1 MKDNQT
7 EVESRSTDD
16 RLKVR
21 GNKGGKKTKDP
32 NKPKKPPSPF
42 FVFLD
47 DFRKEFNLA
56 NPDNKSVA
64 SVGKAAGKKWKSMTE
79 EDKAPFVAKAK
90 SKKTEYAATMQQY
103 NMELANGTKTTG
115 DDEKQEE
122 KADD

>member
-90 SKKTEYAATMQQY
+90 SKKTEYAVTMQQY
-103 NMELANGTKTTG
+103 NMELANGTKTAG